1 MIMMTPDFVET
12 VVFLENENSA
22 EERVEPGEGTAANRI
37 SGYYM
42 ALGQAGQAAPD
53 FLPIWGHPFS
63 RTYLDSTCIFD
74 VQASCS

>member
-42 ALGQAGQAAPD
+42 ALGQAEPHQTFFRFGGTH
-53 FLPIWGHPFS
+53 FHVL
-63 RTYLDSTCIFD
+63 T
-74 VQASCS
+74 